1 MLEGIIGPWF
11 LDTFVPVAGDVPV
24 HYVVIR
30 PSADT
35 AMAGPL
41 HAEAP
46 ALVDPEPI
54 TKMYSEFERLGAHE
68 HHVVDTTGHS
78 VEETVADVLARL
90 DAGSLRL

>member
-1 MLEGIIGPWF
+1 M
-11 LDTFVPVAGDVPV
+11 

-35 AMAGPL
+35 AMTRAVVR
-41 HAEAP
+41 EAP

-54 TKMYSEFERLGAHE
+54 EKMYREFERLGAHE

-78 VEETVADVLARL
+78 VERDSHGG
-90 DAGSLRL
+90 AGSPRRRDAAAVVPSCTALT